1 MSFNESALPSST
13 SSSPSSAQ
21 DASLMLYGSPN
32 SSATS
37 SPPSISSIK
46 RFSDSNRDSPMSK
59 YFRDRKQGFQNSV
72 DVQPTAEDDVRD
84 GAAEIV
90 DLARSSYPGHTALET
105 VPSPS
110 PNANHTLPA
119 TLPAKKTGSA
129 MNSWREGEG
138 SETRSKRWSLDSAT
152 TDSTLV
158 DPNSPSPQTTAKSYF
173 ATQTYRP
180 SLLSRG
186 VYHPSDPK
194 KSLYV
199 GGGDLVREGFTGKG
213 MRPLLLLSRR
223 SSSYTDDSPSRESF
237 PSPTVEPPV
246 APSSP
251 IGLGISFQPPSPSSD
266 PASIPSSPV
275 SSSSSCDSDSE
286 YDALPHIPLPFDI
299 SNAVS
304 AFVKFLSPDAFDLIE
319 DEAGFDEKRENAAE
333 DEGEKEDRAPE
344 KADDEAIKSCLKTAG
359 SPPRAGVK
367 GVRFDVLPPRHI
379 RKMSSLETV
388 LIRSDTSEDWNSIFS
403 FRFAFPSFPSL
414 PSLPTL
420 PTLQPLPQTAKPP
433 PTPPQTNIP
442 LLFLTFLL
450 SVLVAVLDWVERG
463 AVGVVR
469 GWVVGEMMLQL
480 EGARDDERRRL
491 VRRSR
496 RKGRAVAV

>member
-1 MSFNESALPSST
+1 MSFNNSAMPSST

-21 DASLMLYGSPN
+21 DASSMLYGSPN

-46 RFSDSNRDSPMSK
+46 RFSDSNSDSPMSK
-59 YFRDRKQGFQNSV
+59 YFRDRKQGFQDSA
-72 DVQPTAEDDVRD
+72 DVKPTAEDDVRD
-84 GAAEIV
+84 GAADIV
-90 DLARSSYPGHTALET
+90 DLARSSSPGPPALET
-105 VPSPS
+105 FPSPS
-110 PNANHTLPA
+110 PNANHTSPA
-119 TLPAKKTGSA
+119 SLSAKKTGSV
-129 MNSWREGEG
+129 MNSWREGEE
-138 SETRSKRWSLDSAT
+138 SQTRSNRWSLDSAT
-152 TDSTLV
+152 TDTTLV
-158 DPNSPSPQTTAKSYF
+158 DPNSPSPQATAKSYF

-199 GGGDLVREGFTGKG
+199 GGGDLAQEGFTGKG

-223 SSSYTDDSPSRESF
+223 TSSYTDDSPSRESF
-237 PSPTVEPPV
+237 PSPTIEPPV

-266 PASIPSSPV
+266 PASIPSSPA
-275 SSSSSCDSDSE
+275 SSSSSFDSDSE
-286 YDALPHIPLPFDI
+286 YDALPHIPLPSDI

-304 AFVKFLSPDAFDLIE
+304 AFVKFLSPDAFDLTE
-319 DEAGFDEKRENAAE
+319 DDFDEKRENAAE
-333 DEGEKEDRAPE
+333 DEGEKEDRVQAKVDE
-344 KADDEAIKSCLKTAG
+344 EAIKSCLKTAG

-388 LIRSDTSEDWNSIFS
+388 LIRSDTSEDWNPIFS
-403 FRFAFPSFPSL
+403 FRFAFPSL

-420 PTLQPLPQTAKPP
+420 QPSSHAAKPL

-450 SVLVAVLDWVERG
+450 SVLVAVMDCIERG
-463 AVGVVR
+463 AVSVVR
-469 GWVVGEMMLQL
+469 GWVVGEMML
-480 EGARDDERRRL
+480 EGARVDERRRL
-491 VRRSR
+491 VRRTR
-496 RKGRAVAV
+496 RKGTAVAV

>member
-1 MSFNESALPSST
+1 MFFNESAMPSST

-21 DASLMLYGSPN
+21 DASSMLYGSPN

-37 SPPSISSIK
+37 SPPSISSIT
-46 RFSDSNRDSPMSK
+46 RFSDSNCESPMSK
-59 YFRDRKQGFQNSV
+59 YFRDRKQGFQNSA
-72 DVQPTAEDDVRD
+72 DVKPTAEDDVRD

-90 DLARSSYPGHTALET
+90 DLARSS
-105 VPSPS
+105 PSPS

-119 TLPAKKTGSA
+119 SLFAKKTGSV
-129 MNSWREGEG
+129 MNSWREGEE
-138 SETRSKRWSLDSAT
+138 SETRSKRWSLGKCRSSLITASTDSSIDSAT
-152 TDSTLV
+152 TDATLV
-158 DPNSPSPQTTAKSYF
+158 DPNSPSPQATAKSYF

-199 GGGDLVREGFTGKG
+199 GGGDLMQEGFTGKG

-223 SSSYTDDSPSRESF
+223 TSSYTDDSPSRESF
-237 PSPTVEPPV
+237 PSPTIEPPV

-266 PASIPSSPV
+266 PAFIPSSPV
-275 SSSSSCDSDSE
+275 SSSSSFDSDSE
-286 YDALPHIPLPFDI
+286 YDTLPHIPLPSDI

-304 AFVKFLSPDAFDLIE
+304 AFVKFLSPDAFDLTE
-319 DEAGFDEKRENAAE
+319 DDFDEKRENAEE
-333 DEGEKEDRAPE
+333 DEGEKEDRVQA
-344 KADDEAIKSCLKTAG
+344 KADEEAIKSCLKSAG
-359 SPPRAGVK
+359 SPPRAGMK

-388 LIRSDTSEDWNSIFS
+388 LIRSDTSEDWHPIFS
-403 FRFAFPSFPSL
+403 FRFAFPSLPSL
-414 PSLPTL
+414 PSR
-420 PTLQPLPQTAKPP
+420 PTLQPSSHAAKPP

-450 SVLVAVLDWVERG
+450 SVLVAVMDCIERG
-463 AVGVVR
+463 AVSVVR
-469 GWVVGEMMLQL
+469 GWVVGEMML
-480 EGARDDERRRL
+480 EGARVDERRRL
-491 VRRSR
+491 VRRTR
-496 RKGRAVAV
+496 RKGTAVAV